1 VSIVVHH
8 SHGLAWYVLHGL
20 DVSQDLAVE
29 IAEVIS
35 GDGGS

>member
-1 VSIVVHH
+1 MSIVVHH
-8 SHGLAWYVLHGL
+8 SYGLAWYVPREL

-29 IAEVIS
+29 IAEAIA